1 MHACGVCFHLFIK
14 LYATQEVAIQGFL
27 PVRIPI
33 SANILITITG
43 NNFDIGNSS
52 LSRVEIAD
60 TTCMIT

>member
-14 LYATQEVAIQGFL
+14 LYATQVVTIQGFF